1 MFRCVLKGR
10 KHEIMSKLLDMFAQ
24 ARRGQGGSGMGFLGK
39 SKTEA
44 KPRAAAIV
52 VELAAPD
59 AGSAEAAVKAGAD
72 GLLFTWK
79 GNGQRDLETIKAATE
94 AAKASNEKIICG
106 LHLGGDLESLSREN
120 FDQFKEQG
128 ISFFILPLQAPAR
141 LLALHVKDVDTVV
154 TVPMR
159 ADDIETYLLLIRHL
173 SAFDTISA
181 VALDFALRAEEIL
194 QYRAVRDAVRV
205 PAMIH
210 VEGEITESD
219 AYTLTALG
227 VQALIIPASD
237 AEGQTEETLA
247 SLRDVLEKVYKDEKE
262 NTQPT
267 KL

>member
-1 MFRCVLKGR
+1 
-10 KHEIMSKLLDMFAQ
+10 MSKLLDMFVQ
-24 ARRGQGGSGMGFLGK
+24 VRRGLGGSGMGFLGK

-52 VELAAPD
+52 VELAALD
-59 AGSAEAAVKAGAD
+59 ASRAEAAAKAGAD
-72 GLLFTWK
+72 GLLFAWK
-79 GNGQRDLETIKAATE
+79 GNGQADLEAIKAATD

-106 LHLGGDLESLSREN
+106 LHLGGDLTNLSREN

-128 ISFFILPLQAPAR
+128 ISFFVLPLQAPAR

-154 TVPMR
+154 TIPMR

-181 VALDFALRAEEIL
+181 VALDFALSDDLSQLTIEEAL
-194 QYRAVRDAVRV
+194 QYRAVREAVRA
-205 PAMIH
+205 PALIH
-210 VEGEITESD
+210 IEGKLSEPD

-227 VQALIIPASD
+227 VQALIVPAGS
-237 AEGQTEETLA
+237 TESKTATTIA
-247 SLRDVLEKVYKDEKE
+247 SLREVLEKVYKEEKE
-262 NTQPT
+262 NTQPN